1 MTTPKQIILALPAYN
16 EAKAITGLLEAAAET
31 FAALKANPNACYEG
45 RVIVVDDGSADN
57 TAEVVRAYAA
67 TAPFPVEVVP
77 HEKNKGLGQ
86 AILTSLRASLDR
98 CNSEQ
103 DVIVN
108 MDADNTHP
116 PDVIP
121 AMIALLDGDAD
132 IVIASRYR
140 KGAKQVGVPFN
151 RRMMSLGARWLF
163 KFRLNLPGV
172 RDYTCGF
179 RAYHA
184 STIRRAFELYGDQ
197 LITRQ
202 GFACTDE
209 VLVNFSRMQPRPK
222 IAEVPFILRYDRKEG
237 ASKLELWKTVRETL
251 KMLWKH

>member
-1 MTTPKQIILALPAYN
+1 MSSSNQVILALPAYN
-16 EAKAITGLLEAAAET
+16 EAAAITGLLEAAAET
-31 FAALKANPNACYEG
+31 FAALANDKAAPYRG
-45 RVIVVDDGSADN
+45 RVIVVDDGSKDD
-57 TAEVVRAYAA
+57 TAGVVRAYAA
-67 TAPFPVEVVP
+67 RAAFPVEVVP
-77 HEKNKGLGQ
+77 HTVNKGLGQ
-86 AILTSLRASLDR
+86 AILTSMRAALER
-98 CNSEQ
+98 CESEE

-121 AMIALLDGDAD
+121 AMLRKLETGSD

-140 KGAKQVGVPFN
+140 PGSRQVGVPFN
-151 RRMMSLGARWLF
+151 RKMMSWGARWLF

-179 RAYHA
+179 RSYRAR
-184 STIRRAFELYGDQ
+184 TIRRAFDIYGDK

-209 VLVNFSRMQPRPK
+209 VLVNFARMQPLPV
-222 IAEVPFILRYDRKEG
+222 ISEVPFILRYDRKEG